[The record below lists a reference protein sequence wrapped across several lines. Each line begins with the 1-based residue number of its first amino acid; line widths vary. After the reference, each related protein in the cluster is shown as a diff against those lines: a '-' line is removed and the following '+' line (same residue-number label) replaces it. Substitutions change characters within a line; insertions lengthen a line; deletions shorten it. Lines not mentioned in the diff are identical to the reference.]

1 MELTPATVAA
11 KADEY
16 RDEEPLYPVEQE
28 QIEGLPD
35 AFASGEFGW
44 RDAEWVVRWYYRR
57 HLGGIS
63 HEERRAAEKRFGRNE
78 FETVERVIDD
88 VTALSD
94 TAERVSRLTTLEG
107 VDVPVASAYLLFV
120 DPASYI
126 VVGEREVD
134 VLDTADRLP
143 DAYSTYASIDGYE
156 TYLETCRSVADDA
169 ECDMWTLYR
178 ALWRLS
184 AELDE

>member
-28 QIEGLPD
+28 RIEGLPD
-35 AFASGEFGW
+35 AFERGEFGW

-63 HEERRAAEKRFGRNE
+63 HEERRAAEKRFGRND

-94 TAERVSRLTTLEG
+94 TAEQVSRLTTLEG
-107 VDVPVASAYLLFV
+107 VDVPLASAYLLFV
-120 DPASYI
+120 DPTSYI
-126 VVGEREVD
+126 VVGEREVA
-134 VLDTADRLP
+134 VLDAAGRLP
-143 DAYSTYASIDGYE
+143 DTFSDFSSIEGYE
-156 TYLETCRSVADDA
+156 TYLESCHSVATDA

-184 AELDE
+184 TELDE